1 MAYRLC
7 GAPRYGAASLIAAV
21 LHVAFSATAHASPVD
36 TSEEGSNGQAA
47 QPVSPASER
56 PAPGEVGGLFGPVR
70 IGAFGGVGFPRPLS
84 VEGMVK
90 FADVVGLGL
99 EYGALPDITVSG
111 VTASL
116 SAIDVDLRVFPWRGG
131 FFVGVAMGRQE
142 LGATATS
149 VLPMGLGS
157 LTERVSADTWLV
169 NPRIGFLWTWPWG
182 LTVGMDLGAQI
193 PVSSSYTNTIPPQF
207 AVSRTATNAA
217 HLLGGDVLPTVNVLR
232 LGLLL

>member
-1 MAYRLC
+1 MAYRHC
-7 GAPRYGAASLIAAV
+7 GAPRCVAASLIATI
-21 LHVAFSATAHASPVD
+21 LHVALSATAHASPVD
-36 TSEEGSNGQAA
+36 T
-47 QPVSPASER
+47 PVSPGSER
-56 PAPGEVGGLFGPVR
+56 PAQGDVGGLFGALR

-157 LTERVSADTWLV
+157 LTERVSADTWSV
-169 NPRIGFLWTWPWG
+169 NPRIRISVDLAMGAHGRDEPWRADSG
-182 LTVGMDLGAQI
+182 LVQLHEHH
-193 PVSSSYTNTIPPQF
+193 S
-207 AVSRTATNAA
+207 
-217 HLLGGDVLPTVNVLR
+217 PTVRREPHGDQRRALAR
-232 LGLLL
+232 

>member
-1 MAYRLC
+1 MAYQHC
-7 GAPRYGAASLIAAV
+7 DAPRWVVAALVAA
-21 LHVAFSATAHASPVD
+21 LLPVALSAPAHASAAD
-36 TSEEGSNGQAA
+36 TPDEESKGQTP
-47 QPVSPASER
+47 QPVSPGSER
-56 PAPGEVGGLFGPVR
+56 PVQRDVGGLFGSVR

-116 SAIDVDLRVFPWRGG
+116 SAIDVDLRVFPLRGA
-131 FFVGVAMGRQE
+131 FFIGIAMGRQD
-142 LGATATS
+142 LGATATA

-157 LTERVSADTWLV
+157 LTERVSADSWLV
-169 NPRIGFLWTWPWG
+169 NPRIGFLWTWAWG
-182 LTVGMDLGAQI
+182 LTVGMDVGAQI
-193 PVSSSYTNTIPPQF
+193 PVSSSYTNTIPSQL